1 MSQNAKKDLKIGLMF
16 CIKLWVKTKPGRSR
30 GPVIMWTQAIGRA
43 HLASIK
49 DPGCSETQTP
59 FFQHPGA
66 RAQWS

>member
-43 HLASIK
+43 HLA
-49 DPGCSETQTP
+49 
-59 FFQHPGA
+59 
-66 RAQWS
+66 